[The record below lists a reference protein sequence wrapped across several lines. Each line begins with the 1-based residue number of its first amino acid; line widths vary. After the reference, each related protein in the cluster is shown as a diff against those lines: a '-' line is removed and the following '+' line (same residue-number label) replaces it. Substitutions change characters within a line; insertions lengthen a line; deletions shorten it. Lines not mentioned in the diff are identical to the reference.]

1 MTRRRRNVWSTPQLQ
16 RTAVFE
22 KEFGEGVF
30 ALWRENSVQTSGQM
44 KQASLLQVQQH
55 PLLVMSMCSNLD
67 VCSVDVKDAYLKVP
81 QQEVMYVMV
90 PEWT

>member
-1 MTRRRRNVWSTPQLQ
+1 
-16 RTAVFE
+16 
-22 KEFGEGVF
+22 
-30 ALWRENSVQTSGQM
+30 LWRENSVQTSGQM

-90 PEWT
+90 PEWI